1 MREFLDLLR
10 RNRNYRYMWM
20 GQVVSEIGDNFNNIA
35 VFALA
40 MQLTHSGLVVMG
52 VMLSRAIPAITIG
65 PLAGV
70 MLDRFDRKRIMI
82 ASDLTRAVVALGFI
96 LALRQQ
102 QVWLL
107 YTFSAL
113 LMIASPFF
121 TAGRSAILPT
131 IANEDEIHT
140 ANSLTQT
147 TQWTNLTI
155 GTFLGATVV
164 GIGYEWAFTFNALSF
179 LFSAWAIWKLRE
191 PHGKK
196 FRADHRDLT
205 EAEVVRPWHEYREGL
220 RYMRSVPL
228 VLAIALLAVGWAT
241 GGGAAQILFT
251 LFGEVVFNRGA
262 AGIGTIWGFAGIGLL
277 VGGTFANWLGKRL
290 SFEEYK
296 LAVFVDY
303 LVHGGAYVLFSRTP
317 QFELALLYHSRVA
330 RRHCHEFD
338 PELLVFAQD
347 GFRPISR
354 PRLCH
359 DRNTHVVDDDA
370 LHGRGGDC
378 LNALQPAND
387 RSCSGLAQF
396 DHCNFLGM
404 GELDRPAAIARSVRR
419 GNERSGDTRRP
430 GSVTKDRNVVTS
442 QELRARFRP
451 AASCGTLNCYE
462 AVQESRRA
470 VSC

>member
-1 MREFLDLLR
+1 
-10 RNRNYRYMWM
+10 M

-40 MQLTHSGLVVMG
+40 MALTHSGVVVMG
-52 VMLSRAIPAITIG
+52 IMLSRAIPAITIG

-70 MLDRFDRKRIMI
+70 LLDRFDRKQIMI

-96 LALRQQ
+96 LAVRQH

-131 IANEDEIHT
+131 IANKDEIHT

-164 GIGYEWAFTFNALSF
+164 GFGYEWAFAFNALSF
-179 LFSAWAIWKLRE
+179 VFSAWAIWNLRAPE
-191 PHGKK
+191 GKR
-196 FRADHRDLT
+196 FRAENRDLNET
-205 EAEVVRPWHEYREGL
+205 EVIRPWHEYREGL

-262 AGIGTIWGFAGIGLL
+262 AGIGTIWGCAGLGLL
-277 VGGTFANWLGKRL
+277 LGGSLANWLGKRL
-290 SFEEYK
+290 SFEGYK

-303 LVHGGAYVLFSRTP
+303 LIHGGAYVLFSRMAR
-317 QFELALLYHSRVA
+317 FELALLFILVSR
-330 RRHCHEFD
+330 
-338 PELLVFAQD
+338 
-347 GFRPISR
+347 
-354 PRLCH
+354 
-359 DRNTHVVDDDA
+359 
-370 LHGRGGDC
+370 
-378 LNALQPAND
+378 
-387 RSCSGLAQF
+387 
-396 DHCNFLGM
+396 
-404 GELDRPAAIARSVRR
+404 AAIAINSI
-419 GNERSGDTRRP
+419 
-430 GSVTKDRNVVTS
+430 
-442 QELRARFRP
+442 
-451 AASCGTLNCYE
+451 LNY
-462 AVQESRRA
+462 SYLLKA
-470 VSC
+470 VSDQYRGRVFSTIETLTWTMMMLSMMGAGIASTHYSPRAIGTIAGLLSSSTAAFWGWANWTGRLPLPEPCGVDMREVEIHGDPVV